1 MVDFINSDKVI
12 HPKYSTKIVFDVL
25 KESKGFFYLSTFIEG
40 QEKQTIQVI
49 MTLVKFKRL
58 S

>member
-12 HPKYSTKIVFDVL
+12 HPKYSIKIAFNVL
-25 KESKGFFYLSTFIEG
+25 KESKSFFYLSTFIEG